1 MAEKQTIKTKNAPKP
16 VGAYPHAK
24 RLGDLLFLSGIG
36 PRPVDGGPIP
46 GVTLDESGE
55 VSDYDIGQQCH
66 AVFANVR
73 SVLES
78 AGAEWQDLVDITVYL
93 TDIKRDFATFNS
105 IYGEYF
111 STDGPCRT
119 TVEVNRLP
127 TPIAIEL
134 KCIAE
139 AKGQ

>member
-1 MAEKQTIKTKNAPKP
+1 MTENDTIRSTAAPAP

-24 RLGDLLFLSGIG
+24 RQGSLLFLSGIG
-36 PRPVDGGPIP
+36 PRPAGGGPIP
-46 GVTLDESGE
+46 GVKTDENGE
-55 VSDYDIGQQCH
+55 VIDYDIALQCH

-78 AGAEWQDLVDITVYL
+78 AGQSWQDLVDITVYL

-105 IYGEYF
+105 IYSEYF
-111 STDGPCRT
+111 DSDGPCRT
-119 TVEVNRLP
+119 TVEISRLP

-134 KCIAE
+134 KCIASTT
-139 AKGQ
+139 

>member
-1 MAEKQTIKTKNAPKP
+1 MGSSDTIKAPGAPPP

-24 RLGDLLFLSGIG
+24 RLGNLLFLSGIG
-36 PRPVDGGPIP
+36 PRSATEDAIP
-46 GVTLDESGE
+46 GVTLDDNGE
-55 VSDYDIGQQCH
+55 LASYDIEAQCH

-73 SVLES
+73 AVLES
-78 AGAEWQDLVDITVYL
+78 AGAQWEDLIDVTVYL
-93 TDIKRDFATFNS
+93 TDIRKDFKTYNRVYA
-105 IYGEYF
+105 EYF
-111 STDGPCRT
+111 SADGPTRT

-139 AKGQ
+139 ARPK